1 MKGVAL
7 HSGTSQKNTP
17 KRYAEIGIGYHM
29 EPALN
34 ATPPLNLKASLHPFT
49 LLELQLLD
57 IEAITQDLEQRLKQ
71 APQLLKNAPI
81 VIQLPK
87 QPIDLFWAEQLI
99 QALKALGF
107 IPVGLRLEDQHS
119 QLADHLNLPI
129 FAETSSRKSKAEKV
143 PEPKP
148 IEKTSKVVKTV
159 RSGQQLV
166 NPDGDVVVLGNVG
179 QGAEVLAKG
188 SIHIHGSLSGRALAG
203 IEGDSSANISCNK
216 MQAELVAIS
225 GQYLVS
231 EDTPQ
236 EHWQKACYISLSD
249 DRLNIESI

>member
-1 MKGVAL
+1 MD
-7 HSGTSQKNTP
+7 
-17 KRYAEIGIGYHM
+17 
-29 EPALN
+29 PALN
-34 ATPPLNLKASLHPFT
+34 VTSPLNLKASLHPFT

-57 IEAITQDLEQRLKQ
+57 IEAITLDLEQRLKQ

-81 VIQLPK
+81 VIKLPK
-87 QPIDLFWAEQLI
+87 QPIDLSWATQLI
-99 QALKALGF
+99 HALKALGF

-129 FAETSSRKSKAEKV
+129 FAESSSRKSKVSKTPEIKPAEN
-143 PEPKP
+143 
-148 IEKTSKVVKTV
+148 ITKVVKTV

-166 NPDGDVVVLGNVG
+166 NPNGDVVVLGNVG

-188 SIHIHGSLSGRALAG
+188 SIHIHGNLSGRALAG
-203 IEGDSSANISCNK
+203 IDGDTSVNISCNK

-225 GQYLVS
+225 GQYMVS

-236 EHWQKACYISLSD
+236 EHWQKVCYISLSD
-249 DRLNIESI
+249 DGLNIESI